1 MNNESILVDKE
12 KLKKFQIALIHLA
25 SLSKRIE
32 NRDITEF
39 IYYYQTVN

>member
-25 SLSKRIE
+25 SLSNRIE
-32 NRDITEF
+32 NRDITQF
-39 IYYYQTVN
+39 IYYY